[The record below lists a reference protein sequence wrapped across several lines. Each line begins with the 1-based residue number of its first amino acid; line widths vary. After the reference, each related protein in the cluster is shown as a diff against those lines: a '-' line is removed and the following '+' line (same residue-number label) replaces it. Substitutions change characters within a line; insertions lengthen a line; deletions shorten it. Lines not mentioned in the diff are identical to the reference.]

1 MVRLTARL
9 RDRRALIADL
19 VLWVVLS
26 AVVLGGSPIG
36 SVALSWGW
44 RVAALVPLAAAVALV
59 RVLPPVSLCL
69 VAALCVLDAWFFP
82 ALFVLSYLAGRHDS
96 RERQA
101 LAVFA
106 GIVVAS
112 TAVLLVLPGAGP
124 VVRTVP
130 LLALAV
136 TPWLVGRYRRVQ
148 GDLAAAGWQRALDL
162 ERRQREVAERARLRE
177 RWRIAQDIHD
187 QLGHELSL
195 LAMRVGLLE
204 VAGGQDE
211 QVRRVAGELREVAQA
226 AVERLH
232 DVIGVLRTDDE
243 PVGGAADRTPVPDDV
258 ATMVGAARKAG
269 MTVVLRGDHGAA
281 VPEPVEHVVRS
292 VVREALTNA
301 SKHAPG
307 ATVRVGLR
315 HGDMDA
321 EVEVVNGAP
330 PAGPPE
336 AVPGGGSGLGSLA
349 ERIAELGGV
358 FESGAR
364 DGGFAVRAVIPH
376 AATATPSPREPS
388 SRAWWRPRGLVTA
401 AIVPLAAVVVLVGL
415 MMAYFADTTEE
426 TVLTPGAFAG
436 LELGQR
442 RSELAGLLPAKQ
454 VVVTE
459 IRGPAVPAEARCEH
473 YRTRDGDLFESDI
486 PVFRLCFTGGLLTVK
501 DQVTARL

>member
-1 MVRLTARL
+1 MGRFATRL
-9 RDRRALIADL
+9 RDRRALVTDL
-19 VLWVVLS
+19 VLWMVLS
-26 AVVLGGSPIG
+26 VVVLGGSPIG
-36 SVALSWGW
+36 PVALPWGW

-82 ALFVLSYLAGRHDS
+82 TLFVLSYLVGRHDS
-96 RERQA
+96 HERRA

-112 TAVLLVLPGAGP
+112 TAVLLVLPGAGTA
-124 VVRTVP
+124 VRTVP
-130 LLALAV
+130 LLALAI

-148 GDLAAAGWQRALDL
+148 RDLAAAGWQRAMDL

-204 VAGGQDE
+204 VTGGQDE
-211 QVRRVAGELREVAQA
+211 RVRQMAGELREMAQA

-232 DVIGVLRTDDE
+232 DVIGVLRADDE
-243 PVGGAADRTPVPDDV
+243 PGAVADRTPVPDDV
-258 ATMVGAARKAG
+258 ATMVGAARRAG
-269 MTVVLRGDHGAA
+269 MAVVLRGDHAAA

-315 HGDMDA
+315 HGAMDT
-321 EVEVVNGAP
+321 EVEVANGAP

-336 AVPGGGSGLGSLA
+336 AVPGGGTGLGSLA
-349 ERIAELGGV
+349 ERIDELGGI

-364 DGGFAVRAVIPH
+364 DDGFAVRAVIPH
-376 AATATPSPREPS
+376 AAPATSSPRQPS
-388 SRAWWRPRGLVTA
+388 SRARWNRQGLATA
-401 AIVPLAAVVVLVGL
+401 AIMPLAAVVVLIGL
-415 MMAYFADTTEE
+415 MMAYFADTTEDA
-426 TVLTPGAFAG
+426 VLDPGTFAG
-436 LELGQR
+436 FELGQR
-442 RSELAGLLPAKQ
+442 RSELVDLLPAKQ

-459 IRGPAVPAEARCEH
+459 IRGPAAPAGARCEH

-486 PVFRLCFTGGLLTVK
+486 PVFRICFTDGLLTAK
-501 DQVTARL
+501 DEVSARL